1 VIRVSAH
8 LIYAASVPS
17 RQCLVVSGDRAF
29 PYSKGLMA
37 QSLMACGIAPDRA
50 YRIARIVEIELR
62 RGDEAF
68 VTTPELREVAVA
80 VLEREEGDEA
90 VSRYQRW
97 YELRHLERPLIVM
110 IGGAPGTGKSTVAT
124 QVAHRLGITRIVSSD
139 VVRQVMRGVIAAEVL
154 PAIHTS
160 SFEAADVIPVG
171 SGGDRTITGFWQ
183 QADIVRAGLRNVA
196 SRAIEERFP
205 VVIEGVH
212 LVPGIPLLD
221 DPATAHVVEVLLSSS
236 SPEQHQANF
245 VLRAENTSDSRPA
258 MRYLSAFHAIR
269 QIHDFLVLEATRAGT
284 PVVEA
289 TDIDAAVRSVMDLV
303 IHRVA
308 VT

>member
-1 VIRVSAH
+1 
-8 LIYAASVPS
+8 
-17 RQCLVVSGDRAF
+17 
-29 PYSKGLMA
+29 MA

-62 RGDEAF
+62 RGDEAY
-68 VTTPELREVAVA
+68 VTTPELREVAVT
-80 VLEREEGDEA
+80 VLEREEGDES
-90 VSRYQRW
+90 VSRYRRW
-97 YELRHLERPLIVM
+97 YELRHLERPLIVL

-154 PAIHTS
+154 PQIHTS
-160 SFEAADVIPVG
+160 SFEAADVIPAG
-171 SGGDRTITGFWQ
+171 TGGDRTITGFWQ
-183 QADIVRAGLRNVA
+183 QAETVRAGLRNVA
-196 SRAIEERFP
+196 ARAIEERFP

-212 LVPGIPLLD
+212 LVPGIPLID
-221 DPATAHVVEVLLSSS
+221 DASSAHVIEVLLSSS

-258 MRYLSAFHAIR
+258 LRYLNAFHAIR
-269 QIHDFLVLEATRAGT
+269 QIHDFLILEAVRSGT

-303 IHRVA
+303 IHRVG